1 MDNADV
7 TMWRVRRLRERGFA
21 RQLAQQLAAD
31 RRWDLHR
38 LLELVDR
45 GCPPELAVRIL
56 RPLDDAVDDARS

>member
-1 MDNADV
+1 VDNADV
-7 TMWRVRRLRERGFA
+7 TMWRVGRLRERGFA
-21 RQLAQQLAAD
+21 RQLARQLADD

>member
-1 MDNADV
+1 VGNADV
-7 TMWRVRRLRERGFA
+7 TMWRVRCLRERGFA
-21 RQLAQQLAAD
+21 RQLAQQLADD

-56 RPLDDAVDDARS
+56 RPLDDAIDDARS